1 MRAKWQA
8 LYLRFLS
15 HIHRKSSERHY
26 AAIRARQPVLAPSL
40 CVDELI
46 FRQQGSGGDP
56 AERNAVLRALVIE
69 AQADMASSEL
79 AANILIL
86 ALWPGLDAVHGRL
99 CRDFQP
105 ERDDVSGEII
115 GHLGLG
121 IRRLDLTRVT
131 RIAATLIM
139 NTERD
144 IRRAFIRDRNRRK
157 AQICCDDVAGNLFV
171 ALDTHDDG
179 KLSAAQWRERLEP
192 LLGRDTS
199 FFLRIMLLGETQAEA
214 GRALGLSPDAAR
226 KRHQRALA
234 RLPSP
239 EEYLMACPI
248 PAGQLAFVPHE
259 AADLPLEGGRH
270 GKD

>member
-1 MRAKWQA
+1 
-8 LYLRFLS
+8 
-15 HIHRKSSERHY
+15 
-26 AAIRARQPVLAPSL
+26 
-40 CVDELI
+40 
-46 FRQQGSGGDP
+46 
-56 AERNAVLRALVIE
+56 
-69 AQADMASSEL
+69 
-79 AANILIL
+79 
-86 ALWPGLDAVHGRL
+86 VHGRL